1 MLPSSSFIRST
12 TLTLILVSGACSQG
26 ANNPAT
32 SNSDEWPLYRG
43 NIAGTGYSSLDQI
56 TADNVNDL
64 QVAWTYSL
72 RNDAVETPRDPN
84 SQVTPIVV
92 DGVMYLP
99 TVDRVVAIDPL
110 SGEELWSHLVP
121 LNAPSRRGVSY
132 WPGQGGISP
141 RIFYTAFDRLVAL
154 DAGTGELDR
163 EFGESGMVSM
173 GIQYISVPFVY
184 EGVIVV
190 GANTPRGA
198 IGGIGNARAFSAL
211 NGSKLWEFSSV
222 PQPGEPG
229 HDTWEGD
236 SWVGRLGANAWPF
249 YFTVDEERDQLYIP
263 LASPIPFGYG
273 GDRAGANLYANSIVA
288 VNIHSG
294 EYNWHF
300 QTIHHDLWDHDPPAP
315 PTLFDVNYNVRL
327 FVRIKPGNR

>member
-99 TVDRVVAIDPL
+99 TVDRVL
-110 SGEELWSHLVP
+110 
-121 LNAPSRRGVSY
+121 
-132 WPGQGGISP
+132 
-141 RIFYTAFDRLVAL
+141 
-154 DAGTGELDR
+154 
-163 EFGESGMVSM
+163 
-173 GIQYISVPFVY
+173 
-184 EGVIVV
+184 
-190 GANTPRGA
+190 
-198 IGGIGNARAFSAL
+198 
-211 NGSKLWEFSSV
+211 
-222 PQPGEPG
+222 
-229 HDTWEGD
+229 
-236 SWVGRLGANAWPF
+236 
-249 YFTVDEERDQLYIP
+249 
-263 LASPIPFGYG
+263 
-273 GDRAGANLYANSIVA
+273 
-288 VNIHSG
+288 
-294 EYNWHF
+294 
-300 QTIHHDLWDHDPPAP
+300 
-315 PTLFDVNYNVRL
+315 
-327 FVRIKPGNR
+327 